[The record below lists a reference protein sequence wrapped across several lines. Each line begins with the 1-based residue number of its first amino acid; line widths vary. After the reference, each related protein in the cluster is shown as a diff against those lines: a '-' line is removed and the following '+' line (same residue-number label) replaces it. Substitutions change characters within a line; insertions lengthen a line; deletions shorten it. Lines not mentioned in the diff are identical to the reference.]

1 MPNFNVATNI
11 GPNLKRVQDQIA
23 AAADRAGRK
32 TEEITL
38 IGVSK
43 TFGAE
48 AIRDAYALGL
58 RDFGENRVQEWDS
71 KRAGCEGLA
80 ARWHLIGH
88 LQSNKARR
96 AAQIFDTV
104 DSVDSLEL
112 AQKLSAEVAD
122 STADSPA
129 VSAGRTLDVLIEVQ
143 LAPEESKSG
152 VLEAEVPA
160 LAEGILTLPGLRLR
174 GLMAIPPFLERAED
188 VRKYFQKLRELRDS
202 LRTRFGSD
210 SGAGEAFSE
219 LSMGMSHDLEVAI
232 EEGATQIRI
241 GTAIFGAR
249 PPV

>member
-1 MPNFNVATNI
+1 MRNFNVATNI
-11 GPNLKRVQDQIA
+11 DSNLKRVQERIA
-23 AAADRAGRK
+23 VAAERAGRRL
-32 TEEITL
+32 EEIAL
-38 IGVSK
+38 IAVSK

-71 KRAGCEGLA
+71 KRAGCEGLD

-96 AAQIFDTV
+96 AAQIFSRV
-104 DSVDSLEL
+104 DSVDSLGL
-112 AQKLSAEVAD
+112 AQKLSAGMAD
-122 STADSPA
+122 S
-129 VSAGRTLDVLIEVQ
+129 AGGTLDVLIEVQ

-152 VLEAEVPA
+152 VVEADIPA
-160 LAEGILTLPGLRLR
+160 LAEGILGVPGLRLR

-188 VRKYFQKLRELRDS
+188 VRKYFRMLRELRDS
-202 LRTRFGSD
+202 MRSRFGGD
-210 SGAGEAFSE
+210 GGTFSE
-219 LSMGMSHDLEVAI
+219 LSMGMSHDFEVAI

-241 GTAIFGAR
+241 GTAIFGMR

>member
-11 GPNLKRVQDQIA
+11 GPNLKQLQDQIA
-23 AAADRAGRK
+23 TAAERAGRK

-38 IGVSK
+38 IAVSK

-104 DSVDSLEL
+104 DSVDSLGL
-112 AQKLSAEVAD
+112 AQKLSAVVAH
-122 STADSPA
+122 STSDSPE
-129 VSAGRTLDVLIEVQ
+129 RTLDVLIEVQ

-160 LAEGILTLPGLRLR
+160 LAEGILALPGLSLR

-188 VRKYFQKLRELRDS
+188 VRKYFRKLRELRDS
-202 LRTRFGSD
+202 LRSRFGSP
-210 SGAGEAFSE
+210 SGAGDGREAFSE
-219 LSMGMSHDLEVAI
+219 LSMGMSHDFEVAI

>member
-104 DSVDSLEL
+104 DSVDSLGL
-112 AQKLSAEVAD
+112 AQKLSAAVAD

-129 VSAGRTLDVLIEVQ
+129 DSAGRTLDVLIEVQ

-160 LAEGILTLPGLRLR
+160 LAEGILALPGLRLR

-188 VRKYFQKLRELRDS
+188 VRKYFRKLRELRDS
-202 LRTRFGSD
+202 LRTRFGS
-210 SGAGEAFSE
+210 GAGAAFSE
-219 LSMGMSHDLEVAI
+219 LSMGMSHDFEVAI

>member
-1 MPNFNVATNI
+1 MRNFNVATNI
-11 GPNLKRVQDQIA
+11 GPNLKRVQEQVA
-23 AAADRAGRK
+23 AAAHRAGRRV
-32 TEEITL
+32 EEITL
-38 IGVSK
+38 IAVSK

-71 KRAGCEGLA
+71 KRAGCERLP

-96 AAQIFDTV
+96 AAQIFDSV
-104 DSVDSLEL
+104 DSVDSLAL
-112 AQKLSAEVAD
+112 AQKLSAAIAD
-122 STADSPA
+122 STAG
-129 VSAGRTLDVLIEVQ
+129 SAGRTLDVLIEVQ

-152 VLEAEVPA
+152 VVEAELPA
-160 LAEGILTLPGLRLR
+160 LAEGILALPGLRLR

-188 VRKYFQKLRELRDS
+188 VRKYFRKLRELRDS
-202 LRTRFGSD
+202 LRSRFASRA
-210 SGAGEAFSE
+210 GAGGESEAFSE
-219 LSMGMSHDLEVAI
+219 LSMGMSHDFEVAI